1 MLKTFDIYYDI
12 SPLYLVEL
20 DKHLRACA
28 TDKEINLNI
37 CSPGGDIYAGIAI
50 AEKLRACGKRV
61 NARVWGYA
69 ASAAFTIAC
78 ACDFVEASPLTH
90 FMVHSAYGWDGDV
103 DEGCKHANES
113 QLALIHRKNAD
124 YTEKDLSEDR
134 WFTASEAQ
142 AFGLVDRIVEF
153 EGDAEAL
160 RAAAYGFSKFRNI
173 GGDTMK
179 AEEMKKE
186 EVIEEK
192 KAEELTPEIVD
203 EKVEDQVEKEVEKEV
218 NDKSDD
224 LLEQVI
230 ERIEELSARVA
241 ALEEKREAECVPSDE
256 KKAKLA
262 ARLASIS
269 RPVARVVATEEEKTA
284 QNATKDLERFKAVYG
299 NSFDRFIRG

>member
-90 FMVHSAYGWDGDV
+90 FMVHSAYSWGGI

-113 QLALIHRKNAD
+113 QLALIHRKNED
-124 YTEKDLSEDR
+124 YTEKDLLEDR

-153 EGDAEAL
+153 EGDAEAK

-203 EKVEDQVEKEVEKEV
+203 EKVEDQIEQKVD
-218 NDKSDD
+218 DKSDD

-241 ALEEKREAECVPSDE
+241 ALEEKREAECGPSDE

-284 QNATKDLERFKAVYG
+284 QSATKDLERFKAVYG
-299 NSFDRFIRG
+299 TSFDRFIRG

>member
-12 SPLYLVEL
+12 SPLYLEEL

-124 YTEKDLSEDR
+124 YTEKELAEDR

-153 EGDAEAL
+153 EGDAEAK

-192 KAEELTPEIVD
+192 KAEELTPETVD
-203 EKVEDQVEKEVEKEV
+203 EKVKEQVEQKVD
-218 NDKSDD
+218 DKSDD

-241 ALEEKREAECVPSDE
+241 ALEEKREAECAPNDE

-269 RPVARVVATEEEKTA
+269 RPVERVVATEEEKTA
-284 QNATKDLERFKAVYG
+284 QRAAKDLERFKAVYG

>member
-12 SPLYLVEL
+12 SPLYLEEL

-124 YTEKDLSEDR
+124 YTEKELAEDR

-153 EGDAEAL
+153 EGDAEAK

-192 KAEELTPEIVD
+192 KAEELTPDIVD
-203 EKVEDQVEKEVEKEV
+203 EKVEDQIEQKVD
-218 NDKSDD
+218 DKSDD

-241 ALEEKREAECVPSDE
+241 ALEEKREAECVPNDE

>member
-12 SPLYLVEL
+12 SPLYLEEL

-134 WFTASEAQ
+134 WFTAIEAQ

-153 EGDAEAL
+153 DGDAEAK

-203 EKVEDQVEKEVEKEV
+203 EKVEDQVEKEVD
-218 NDKSDD
+218 DKSDD

-241 ALEEKREAECVPSDE
+241 ALEEKREAECGPSDE

-299 NSFDRFIRG
+299 TSFDRFIRG

>member
-90 FMVHSAYGWDGDV
+90 FMVHSAYSWGGV

-124 YTEKDLSEDR
+124 YTEKDLLEDR
-134 WFTASEAQ
+134 WFTAIEAQ

-153 EGDAEAL
+153 EGDAEAK

-192 KAEELTPEIVD
+192 KAEELTPETVD
-203 EKVEDQVEKEVEKEV
+203 EKVEDQIEQKVD
-218 NDKSDD
+218 DKSDD

-241 ALEEKREAECVPSDE
+241 ALEEKREAECVPNDE

-284 QNATKDLERFKAVYG
+284 QSATKDLERFKAVYG
-299 NSFDRFIRG
+299 TSFDRFIRG

>member
-12 SPLYLVEL
+12 SPLYLEEL

-124 YTEKDLSEDR
+124 YTEKELAEDR

-153 EGDAEAL
+153 EGDAEAK

-203 EKVEDQVEKEVEKEV
+203 EKVEDQIEQKVD
-218 NDKSDD
+218 DKSDD

-230 ERIEELSARVA
+230 ERIEELSARVT
-241 ALEEKREAECVPSDE
+241 ALEEKREAECAPNDE

-284 QNATKDLERFKAVYG
+284 QSATKDLERFKAAYG

>member
-12 SPLYLVEL
+12 SPLYLEEL

-90 FMVHSAYGWDGDV
+90 FMVHSAYSWGGV

-124 YTEKDLSEDR
+124 YTERELLEDR

-153 EGDAEAL
+153 EGDAEAK

-192 KAEELTPEIVD
+192 KAEEVTPETV
-203 EKVEDQVEKEVEKEV
+203 EKVEDQIEQKVD
-218 NDKSDD
+218 DKSDD

-241 ALEEKREAECVPSDE
+241 ALEEKREAECVPNDE

-269 RPVARVVATEEEKTA
+269 RPVERVVATEEEKSA

>member
-124 YTEKDLSEDR
+124 YTEKDLLEDR

-153 EGDAEAL
+153 EGDAEAK
-160 RAAAYGFSKFRNI
+160 RAAAYGLSKFRNI
-173 GGDTMK
+173 GVDTMK

-186 EVIEEK
+186 EVIDEK
-192 KAEELTPEIVD
+192 KAEELTPETVD
-203 EKVEDQVEKEVEKEV
+203 KKVEDQVEKEVD
-218 NDKSDD
+218 DKSDD

>member
-12 SPLYLVEL
+12 SPLYLEEL

-61 NARVWGYA
+61 NARIWGYA

-124 YTEKDLSEDR
+124 YTEKDLLEDR
-134 WFTASEAQ
+134 WFTAIEAQ

-153 EGDAEAL
+153 EGDAEAK

-192 KAEELTPEIVD
+192 KAEELTPETVD
-203 EKVEDQVEKEVEKEV
+203 KKVEEQVEQKVD
-218 NDKSDD
+218 DKSDD

-241 ALEEKREAECVPSDE
+241 ALEEKREAECVPNDE

-269 RPVARVVATEEEKTA
+269 RPVERVVATEEEKTV

-299 NSFDRFIRG
+299 TSFDRFIRG

>member
-12 SPLYLVEL
+12 SPLYLEEL

-124 YTEKDLSEDR
+124 YTEKELAEDR

-153 EGDAEAL
+153 EGDAEAK

-203 EKVEDQVEKEVEKEV
+203 EKVEDQIEQKVD
-218 NDKSDD
+218 DKSDD

-269 RPVARVVATEEEKTA
+269 RPVERVVATEEEKTA
-284 QNATKDLERFKAVYG
+284 KSAAKDLERFKAAYG

>member
-12 SPLYLVEL
+12 SPLYLEEL

-124 YTEKDLSEDR
+124 YTEKELAEDR

-153 EGDAEAL
+153 EGDAEAK

-203 EKVEDQVEKEVEKEV
+203 EKVEDQIEKEVD
-218 NDKSDD
+218 DKSDD

-241 ALEEKREAECVPSDE
+241 ALEEKREAECAPNDE

-269 RPVARVVATEEEKTA
+269 RPVERVVATEEEKTA

-299 NSFDRFIRG
+299 TSFDRFIRG

>member
-12 SPLYLVEL
+12 SPLYLEEL

-37 CSPGGDIYAGIAI
+37 CSPGGDVYAGIAI

-113 QLALIHRKNAD
+113 QLALIHRKNAY
-124 YTEKDLSEDR
+124 YTEKELAEDR

-153 EGDAEAL
+153 EGDAEAK

-179 AEEMKKE
+179 AEEMKKD
-186 EVIEEK
+186 EVIDEK
-192 KAEELTPEIVD
+192 KAEELTPENVD
-203 EKVEDQVEKEVEKEV
+203 EKVKEQVEQKVD
-218 NDKSDD
+218 DKSDD
-224 LLEQVI
+224 LLEKVI
-230 ERIEELSARVA
+230 ERIEELSARVT
-241 ALEEKREAECVPSDE
+241 ALEEKREAECAPNDE

-269 RPVARVVATEEEKTA
+269 RPVERVVATEEEKTA
-284 QNATKDLERFKAVYG
+284 QSAAKDLERFKAVYG

>member
-12 SPLYLVEL
+12 SPLYLEVL

-124 YTEKDLSEDR
+124 YTEKELAEDR

-153 EGDAEAL
+153 EGDAEAK

-186 EVIEEK
+186 EVVEEK

-203 EKVEDQVEKEVEKEV
+203 DKVEEQVEKEVD
-218 NDKSDD
+218 DKSDD

-241 ALEEKREAECVPSDE
+241 ALEEKREAECVPNDE

-269 RPVARVVATEEEKTA
+269 RPVERVVATEEEKTA
-284 QNATKDLERFKAVYG
+284 QSAAKDLERFKAVYG

>member
-12 SPLYLVEL
+12 SPLYLGEL

-124 YTEKDLSEDR
+124 YTEKELAEDR

-153 EGDAEAL
+153 EGDAEAK

-203 EKVEDQVEKEVEKEV
+203 EKVEDQVEKEV

-269 RPVARVVATEEEKTA
+269 RPVERVVATEEEKTA
-284 QNATKDLERFKAVYG
+284 QSAAKDLERFKAVYG
-299 NSFDRFIRG
+299 TSFDRFIRG

>member
-12 SPLYLVEL
+12 SPLYLEAL

-90 FMVHSAYGWDGDV
+90 FMVHSAYGWGGDV

-113 QLALIHRKNAD
+113 QLALIHRKNAE
-124 YTEKDLSEDR
+124 YTEKELAEDR

-192 KAEELTPEIVD
+192 KAEELTPETVD
-203 EKVEDQVEKEVEKEV
+203 EKVEEKIEQEVDE
-218 NDKSDD
+218 KSDD

-230 ERIEELSARVA
+230 ERIEELTARVA
-241 ALEEKREAECVPSDE
+241 ALEEKREAECEPSDE

-269 RPVARVVATEEEKTA
+269 RPVARVVATEEEKSA

-299 NSFDRFIRG
+299 TSFDRFIRG

>member
-12 SPLYLVEL
+12 SPLYLEEL

-90 FMVHSAYGWDGDV
+90 FMVHSAYSWGGI

-124 YTEKDLSEDR
+124 YTEKDLLEDR

-153 EGDAEAL
+153 EGDAEAK

-192 KAEELTPEIVD
+192 KAEELTPETVD
-203 EKVEDQVEKEVEKEV
+203 EKVEEQVEQKVD
-218 NDKSDD
+218 DKSDD

-241 ALEEKREAECVPSDE
+241 ALEEKREAECVPNDE

-269 RPVARVVATEEEKTA
+269 RPVERVVATEEEKTA
-284 QNATKDLERFKAVYG
+284 QSAAKDLERFKAVYG
-299 NSFDRFIRG
+299 TSFDRFIRG

>member
-12 SPLYLVEL
+12 SPLYLEEL

-124 YTEKDLSEDR
+124 YTEKELAEDR

-153 EGDAEAL
+153 EGDAEAK

-203 EKVEDQVEKEVEKEV
+203 EKVEEQIEQKVD
-218 NDKSDD
+218 DKSDD

-241 ALEEKREAECVPSDE
+241 ALEEKREAECVPNDE

-269 RPVARVVATEEEKTA
+269 RPVERVVATEEEKTA
-284 QNATKDLERFKAVYG
+284 QNAAKDLERFKAVYG
-299 NSFDRFIRG
+299 TSFDRFIRG

>member
-90 FMVHSAYGWDGDV
+90 FMVHSAYTWGGIDD
-103 DEGCKHANES
+103 GCKHANES
-113 QLALIHRKNAD
+113 QLALIHRKNED
-124 YTEKDLSEDR
+124 YTEKDLLEDR

-153 EGDAEAL
+153 EGDAEAK

-192 KAEELTPEIVD
+192 KAEELAPEIVD
-203 EKVEDQVEKEVEKEV
+203 EKVEDQIEQKVD
-218 NDKSDD
+218 DKSDD

-241 ALEEKREAECVPSDE
+241 ALEEKREAECVPNDE

-269 RPVARVVATEEEKTA
+269 RPVERVVATEEEKTA

>member
-12 SPLYLVEL
+12 SPLYLEEL

-90 FMVHSAYGWDGDV
+90 FMVHSAYSWGGV

-124 YTEKDLSEDR
+124 YTESDLLEDR

-153 EGDAEAL
+153 EGDAEAK

-192 KAEELTPEIVD
+192 KAEELTPDTVD
-203 EKVEDQVEKEVEKEV
+203 KKVEEQVEKEVD
-218 NDKSDD
+218 DKSDD

-230 ERIEELSARVA
+230 ERIEELSARVT
-241 ALEEKREAECVPSDE
+241 ALEEKREAECVPNDE

-269 RPVARVVATEEEKTA
+269 RPVERVVATEEEKTA

>member
-12 SPLYLVEL
+12 SPLYLEEL

-124 YTEKDLSEDR
+124 YTEKELAEDR
-134 WFTASEAQ
+134 WFTAIEAQ

-153 EGDAEAL
+153 EGDAEAK

-186 EVIEEK
+186 EVVEEK

-203 EKVEDQVEKEVEKEV
+203 EKVEDQIEQKVD
-218 NDKSDD
+218 DKSDD

-241 ALEEKREAECVPSDE
+241 ALEEKREAECVPNDE

-262 ARLASIS
+262 ARIASIS

-299 NSFDRFIRG
+299 TSFDRFIRG

>member
-90 FMVHSAYGWDGDV
+90 FMVHSAYSWGGV

-124 YTEKDLSEDR
+124 YTEKDLLEDR
-134 WFTASEAQ
+134 WFTAIEAQ

-153 EGDAEAL
+153 EGDAEAK

-203 EKVEDQVEKEVEKEV
+203 EKVEDQIEQKVD
-218 NDKSDD
+218 DKSDD

-241 ALEEKREAECVPSDE
+241 ALEEKREAECVPNDE

-262 ARLASIS
+262 ARIASIS

-299 NSFDRFIRG
+299 TSFDRFIRG

>member
-12 SPLYLVEL
+12 SPLYLEEL

-124 YTEKDLSEDR
+124 YTEKELAEDR
-134 WFTASEAQ
+134 WFTAIEAQ

-153 EGDAEAL
+153 EGDAEAK

-203 EKVEDQVEKEVEKEV
+203 EKVEEQIEQKVD
-218 NDKSDD
+218 DKSDD

-230 ERIEELSARVA
+230 ERIEELSARVT
-241 ALEEKREAECVPSDE
+241 ALEEKREAECEPNDE

-269 RPVARVVATEEEKTA
+269 RPVARVVATEEEKSA
-284 QNATKDLERFKAVYG
+284 QNAAKDLERFKAVYG
-299 NSFDRFIRG
+299 TSFDRFIRG

>member
-12 SPLYLVEL
+12 SPLYLEEL

-90 FMVHSAYGWDGDV
+90 FMVHSAYGWGGDV

-134 WFTASEAQ
+134 WFTAIEAQ

-153 EGDAEAL
+153 EGDAEAK

-203 EKVEDQVEKEVEKEV
+203 EKVEDQIEQKVD
-218 NDKSDD
+218 DKSDD

-284 QNATKDLERFKAVYG
+284 QSATKDLERFKAVYG
-299 NSFDRFIRG
+299 TSFDRFIRG

>member
-12 SPLYLVEL
+12 SPLYLEEL

-124 YTEKDLSEDR
+124 YTEKELAEDR

-153 EGDAEAL
+153 EGDAEAK

-192 KAEELTPEIVD
+192 KAEEVTPETV
-203 EKVEDQVEKEVEKEV
+203 EKVEDQIEQEVD
-218 NDKSDD
+218 DKSDD

-241 ALEEKREAECVPSDE
+241 ALEEKREAECVPNDE

-262 ARLASIS
+262 ARIAAIS

>member
-12 SPLYLVEL
+12 SPLYLEEL

-90 FMVHSAYGWDGDV
+90 FMVHSAYSWGGI

-134 WFTASEAQ
+134 WFTAIEAQ

-153 EGDAEAL
+153 EGDAEAK

-203 EKVEDQVEKEVEKEV
+203 EKVEDQIEQKVD
-218 NDKSDD
+218 DKSDD

-241 ALEEKREAECVPSDE
+241 ALEEKREAECGPSDE

-284 QNATKDLERFKAVYG
+284 QSATKDLERFKAVYG
-299 NSFDRFIRG
+299 TSFDRFIRG

>member
-12 SPLYLVEL
+12 SPLYLEEL

-90 FMVHSAYGWDGDV
+90 FMVHSAYTWGGIDD
-103 DEGCKHANES
+103 GCKHANES

-124 YTEKDLSEDR
+124 YTEKDLLEDR
-134 WFTASEAQ
+134 WFTAIEAQ

-153 EGDAEAL
+153 EGDAEAK

-192 KAEELTPEIVD
+192 KAEELTPETVD
-203 EKVEDQVEKEVEKEV
+203 KVEDQIEQKVD
-218 NDKSDD
+218 DKSDD

-241 ALEEKREAECVPSDE
+241 ALEEKREAECGPSDE
-256 KKAKLA
+256 KKAKWA

-269 RPVARVVATEEEKTA
+269 RPVERVVATEEEKNA
-284 QNATKDLERFKAVYG
+284 QNAAKDLERFKAAYG

>member
-90 FMVHSAYGWDGDV
+90 FMVHSAYSWGGI

-124 YTEKDLSEDR
+124 YTEKDLLEDR

-153 EGDAEAL
+153 EGDAEAK

-203 EKVEDQVEKEVEKEV
+203 EKVEDQIEQKVD
-218 NDKSDD
+218 DKSDD

-241 ALEEKREAECVPSDE
+241 ALEEKREAECGSSDE

-284 QNATKDLERFKAVYG
+284 QSATKDLERFKAVYG
-299 NSFDRFIRG
+299 TSFDRFIRG

>member
-90 FMVHSAYGWDGDV
+90 FMVHSAYTWGGIDD
-103 DEGCKHANES
+103 GCKHANES
-113 QLALIHRKNAD
+113 QLALIHRKNED
-124 YTEKDLSEDR
+124 YTEKDLLEDR

-153 EGDAEAL
+153 EGDAEAK

-186 EVIEEK
+186 EVVEEK
-192 KAEELTPEIVD
+192 KAEELTPETVD
-203 EKVEDQVEKEVEKEV
+203 EKVEDQIEQKVD
-218 NDKSDD
+218 DKSDD

-241 ALEEKREAECVPSDE
+241 ALEEKREAECVPNDE

-269 RPVARVVATEEEKTA
+269 RPVERVVATEEEKTA

>member
-12 SPLYLVEL
+12 SPLYLEEL

-124 YTEKDLSEDR
+124 YTEKDLLEDR
-134 WFTASEAQ
+134 WFTAIEAQ

-153 EGDAEAL
+153 EGDAEAK

-179 AEEMKKE
+179 AEEMKKD
-186 EVIEEK
+186 EVIDE
-192 KAEELTPEIVD
+192 KAEETTIETDDNKTD
-203 EKVEDQVEKEVEKEV
+203 ESTDPSGE
-218 NDKSDD
+218 KSDD
-224 LLEQVI
+224 TLLEQVI
-230 ERIEELSARVA
+230 ERIEELSARVS
-241 ALEEKREAECVPSDE
+241 ALEEKRDAECDPDDD

-269 RPVARVVATEEEKTA
+269 RPVARSSATEEEKTA
-284 QNATKDLERFKAVYG
+284 RKAEKDLARFKALYG
-299 NSFDRFIRG
+299 TSFDRFIRG

>member
-12 SPLYLVEL
+12 SPLYLEEL

-124 YTEKDLSEDR
+124 YTEKELAEDR

-153 EGDAEAL
+153 EGDADAK

-203 EKVEDQVEKEVEKEV
+203 EKVEDQIEQKVD
-218 NDKSDD
+218 DKSDD

-241 ALEEKREAECVPSDE
+241 ALEEKREAECAPNDE

-284 QNATKDLERFKAVYG
+284 QSATKDLERFKAAYG

>member
-12 SPLYLVEL
+12 SPLYLEAL
-20 DKHLRACA
+20 DKHLRSCA
-28 TDKEINLNI
+28 ADKEINLNI

-90 FMVHSAYGWDGDV
+90 FMVHSAYCWGGV

-113 QLALIHRKNAD
+113 QLALIHRKNEG
-124 YTEKDLSEDR
+124 YTERDLLEDR
-134 WFTASEAQ
+134 WFTAIEAQ

-153 EGDAEAL
+153 EGDAEAK
-160 RAAAYGFSKFRNI
+160 RAAAYGLSTFRNN
-173 GGDTMK
+173 GGIAMNDEEKKKDEIIDEK
-179 AEEMKKE
+179 AEETTQENDDKK
-186 EVIEEK
+186 
-192 KAEELTPEIVD
+192 TD
-203 EKVEDQVEKEVEKEV
+203 ESTDPSV
-218 NDKSDD
+218 DKSDET
-224 LLEQVI
+224 LLEKVI
-230 ERIEELSARVA
+230 ERIEELSARVS
-241 ALEEKREAECVPSDE
+241 ALEEKRDAECGPDDE

-269 RPVARVVATEEEKTA
+269 RPVARSSATEEEKTA
-284 QNATKDLERFKAVYG
+284 RKAEKDLERFKSLYG
-299 NSFDRFIRG
+299 TSFDRFIRG

>member
-1 MLKTFDIYYDI
+1 MLRTFDIYYDI
-12 SPLYLVEL
+12 SPLYLEEL

-124 YTEKDLSEDR
+124 YTEKELAEDR

-153 EGDAEAL
+153 EGDAEAK

-192 KAEELTPEIVD
+192 KAEELTPETV
-203 EKVEDQVEKEVEKEV
+203 EKVEEQIEQKVD
-218 NDKSDD
+218 DKSDD

-230 ERIEELSARVA
+230 ERIEELSARVS
-241 ALEEKREAECVPSDE
+241 ALEEKREAECVPNDE

-284 QNATKDLERFKAVYG
+284 KSAAQDLERFKAVYG

>member
-12 SPLYLVEL
+12 SPLYLEEL

-124 YTEKDLSEDR
+124 YTEKELVEDR

-153 EGDAEAL
+153 EGDAEAK

-203 EKVEDQVEKEVEKEV
+203 EKVEDQIEQKVD
-218 NDKSDD
+218 DKSDD

-241 ALEEKREAECVPSDE
+241 ALEEKREAECAPNDE

>member
-12 SPLYLVEL
+12 SPLYLEAL
-20 DKHLRACA
+20 DKHLRSCA
-28 TDKEINLNI
+28 ADKEININI

-90 FMVHSAYGWDGDV
+90 FMVHSAYSWGGV

-124 YTEKDLSEDR
+124 YTEKDLLEDR
-134 WFTASEAQ
+134 WFTAREAQ

-153 EGDAEAL
+153 EGDAEAK
-160 RAAAYGFSKFRNI
+160 RAAAYGLSTFRNN
-173 GGDTMK
+173 GGIAMNDEEKKKDEVIDEK
-179 AEEMKKE
+179 AEETTIETDDKK
-186 EVIEEK
+186 
-192 KAEELTPEIVD
+192 TD
-203 EKVEDQVEKEVEKEV
+203 ESTDPSGE
-218 NDKSDD
+218 KSDD
-224 LLEQVI
+224 TLLEQVI
-230 ERIEELSARVA
+230 ERIEELSARVS
-241 ALEEKREAECVPSDE
+241 ALEEKRDAECGPDDD

-269 RPVARVVATEEEKTA
+269 RPVARSSATEEEKTA
-284 QNATKDLERFKAVYG
+284 RKAEKDLARFKALYG
-299 NSFDRFIRG
+299 TSFDRFIRG

>member
-12 SPLYLVEL
+12 SPLYLEEL

-124 YTEKDLSEDR
+124 YTEKELAEDR

-153 EGDAEAL
+153 EGDAEAK

-203 EKVEDQVEKEVEKEV
+203 EKVEDQIEREVD
-218 NDKSDD
+218 DKSDD

-241 ALEEKREAECVPSDE
+241 ALEEKREAECVPNDE

-284 QNATKDLERFKAVYG
+284 QRAAKDLERVKAVYG
-299 NSFDRFIRG
+299 TSFDRFIRG

>member
-12 SPLYLVEL
+12 SPLYLEAL
-20 DKHLRACA
+20 DKHLRSCA
-28 TDKEINLNI
+28 ADKEINLNI

-90 FMVHSAYGWDGDV
+90 FMVHSAYCFDGDV
-103 DEGCKHANES
+103 DDGCKHANAS
-113 QLALIHRKNAD
+113 QLALIHRKNAG
-124 YTEKDLSEDR
+124 YTEKDLSEDH
-134 WFTASEAQ
+134 WFTAKEAQ
-142 AFGLVDRIVEF
+142 DFGLVDSIVEF
-153 EGDAEAL
+153 DGDVAAK
-160 RAAAYGFSKFRNI
+160 RAAAYGLSTFRNI

-186 EVIEEK
+186 EVIEET
-192 KAEELTPEIVD
+192 KAEELTPETVD
-203 EKVEDQVEKEVEKEV
+203 EKTDESTDPSG
-218 NDKSDD
+218 DKSDD
-224 LLEQVI
+224 TLLEQVI
-230 ERIEELSARVA
+230 ERIEELSARVS
-241 ALEEKREAECVPSDE
+241 ALEEKRDAECSPDDE

-269 RPVARVVATEEEKTA
+269 RPVARAAATEEEKTA
-284 QNATKDLERFKAVYG
+284 RKAEKDLARFKALYG
-299 NSFDRFIRG
+299 TSFDRFIRG

>member
-12 SPLYLVEL
+12 SPLYLEEL

-90 FMVHSAYGWDGDV
+90 FMVHSAYGTDGDV

-124 YTEKDLSEDR
+124 YTEKELAEDR

-153 EGDAEAL
+153 EGDAEAK

-192 KAEELTPEIVD
+192 KAEELTPDTVD
-203 EKVEDQVEKEVEKEV
+203 EKVEDQIEQKVD
-218 NDKSDD
+218 DKSDD

-230 ERIEELSARVA
+230 ERIEELSARIA
-241 ALEEKREAECVPSDE
+241 ALEEKREAECGPSDE

-262 ARLASIS
+262 ARIASIS

>member
-12 SPLYLVEL
+12 SPLYLEEL

-124 YTEKDLSEDR
+124 YTESDLLEDR

-153 EGDAEAL
+153 EGDAEAK

-203 EKVEDQVEKEVEKEV
+203 EKVEDQIEQKVD
-218 NDKSDD
+218 DKSDD

-241 ALEEKREAECVPSDE
+241 ALEEKREAECGPSDE

-284 QNATKDLERFKAVYG
+284 KNAAKDLERFKAVYG
-299 NSFDRFIRG
+299 TSFDRFIRG

>member
-12 SPLYLVEL
+12 SPLYLEEL

-90 FMVHSAYGWDGDV
+90 FMVHSAYGWGGDV

-124 YTEKDLSEDR
+124 YTESDLLEDR

-153 EGDAEAL
+153 EGDAEAK

-203 EKVEDQVEKEVEKEV
+203 EKVEDQIEQKVD
-218 NDKSDD
+218 DKSDD

-241 ALEEKREAECVPSDE
+241 ALEEKREAECGPSDE

-284 QNATKDLERFKAVYG
+284 QSAAKDLERFKAVYG
-299 NSFDRFIRG
+299 TSFDRFIRG